1 MGGEVVTGKLT
12 TDPAAW
18 RSRLLESSASLTRVL
33 ERVQR
38 VAVIGI
44 KPAQVG
50 GPAFYVPEVM
60 QAVGYEIVPVPVYYP
75 EVEVILGAPVHRS
88 LRTIEGPIDMVQI
101 FRRPAD
107 VPRHLDEILA
117 AAPQVVW
124 MQLGIRH
131 DAVAETLAKAGIDV
145 VQDRCVKVELARM
158 GR

>member
-1 MGGEVVTGKLT
+1 MGKVVAENLT

-33 ERVQR
+33 ERVRR

-44 KPAQVG
+44 KPEQVG
-50 GPAFYVPEVM
+50 GPAYAVPAMM
-60 QAVGYEIVPVPVYYP
+60 QPLGYEIIPVPVYYP
-75 EVEVILGAPVHRS
+75 DVEVILGERVHRS
-88 LRTIEGPIDMVQI
+88 LRTIDGPIDMVQI

-107 VPRHLDEILA
+107 VPRHLDDLLR

-131 DAVAETLAKAGIDV
+131 DEVAETLAKAGIDV